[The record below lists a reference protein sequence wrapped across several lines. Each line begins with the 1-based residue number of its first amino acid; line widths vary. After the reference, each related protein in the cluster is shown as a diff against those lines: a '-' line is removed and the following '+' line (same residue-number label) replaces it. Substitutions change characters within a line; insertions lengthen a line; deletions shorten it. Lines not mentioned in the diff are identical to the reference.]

1 MKVGLLFFL
10 FFIFSCTTKQTNN
23 KSKSNLALDT
33 IAGKTILADTAY
45 PNTEILETFVDSMNI
60 GEKGKTKIELIK
72 HRVFDDIY
80 VIVKFYTKGPNYWY
94 NQNTYLYDGTGL
106 REFEPTLSDYNNDK
120 YNDLSFISG
129 TAARGA
135 NEVRRLFIYEG
146 YKKKLISIANSEEY
160 PNMLYN
166 EELDCIDAFLVHGT
180 SSTEFARIVNDS
192 LKTFAS
198 VYNDLDFHTI
208 SSVDTRGN
216 RKEIKKVKS
225 RGAYI
230 RFKNFEPLEEYKD

>member
-1 MKVGLLFFL
+1 MKLGFPFLLI
-10 FFIFSCTTKQTNN
+10 FIISCTTKQTT
-23 KSKSNLALDT
+23 KESKNNLALDT
-33 IAGKTILADTAY
+33 ITNKNILADTAY

-60 GEKGKTKIELIK
+60 GKKGKTKVELIK

-80 VIVKFYTKGPNYWY
+80 VIVKFYTKGPSYWY
-94 NQNTYLYDGTGL
+94 HQNTYMYEGTGL
-106 REFEPTLSDYNNDK
+106 REFEPNISDYNNDK
-120 YNDLSFISG
+120 YNDISFISA

-135 NEVRRLFIYEG
+135 NEVRRLFIYED
-146 YKKKLISIANSEEY
+146 YEKKLISIANSEEY

-180 SSTEFARIVNDS
+180 SSTEFARIVEDS

-198 VYNDLDFHTI
+198 VYNGLDFHTI
-208 SSVDTRGN
+208 SRVDTRGN

-225 RGAYI
+225 RGEYI
-230 RFKNFEPLEEYKD
+230 RFKNFDPLEQYKE